1 MERGAGSYLA
11 RTLSGNG
18 VERHHLRVSSFSL
31 LSLYSALGLP
41 PAICSSFSRYRLPLY
56 GHCFSATVLS
66 IRFLLSSFFLSP
78 VLCQDTAYLV
88 TVTVFTIP
96 LYVQLFTNTNPFYA
110 KENTYLFTVTVFT
123 IPLYGQLVAVSL
135 FYAKELA
142 FLPLLFSR
150 YHFTVK
156 FFPVALFLPRYRL
169 PFHRYCFHD
178 TMVRSTFCRCPLY
191 GKENTYGCTAAVS
204 SIALHGQ
211 LCMCDHFLC
220 QGTVYHFAGTVLPMS
235 WYVYF
240 LPFPCVCQGTVYHCT
255 VGVSTIPLYG
265 RRLPLPFFVKLFPF
279 SRHRFLLGVLFF
291 VRIFLF

>member
-66 IRFLLSSFFLSP
+66 IRFLLSSFFLLP

-110 KENTYLFTVTVFT
+110 KEKHLPFYRYCFHDTIVRSTCCRFPFLCQGTCLFTVTVFT
-123 IPLYGQLVAVSL
+123 VPFYCQVFSCCPFFAKIPLTVS
-135 FYAKELA
+135 
-142 FLPLLFSR
+142 PILFSR
-150 YHFTVK
+150 YH
-156 FFPVALFLPRYRL
+156 
-169 PFHRYCFHD
+169 
-178 TMVRSTFCRCPLY
+178 
-191 GKENTYGCTAAVS
+191 
-204 SIALHGQ
+204 
-211 LCMCDHFLC
+211 
-220 QGTVYHFAGTVLPMS
+220 GTVNF
-235 WYVYF
+235 
-240 LPFPCVCQGTVYHCT
+240 
-255 VGVSTIPLYG
+255 
-265 RRLPLPFFVKLFPF
+265 LPLPFVCQGKHLWLYRRCFIDSIARSTLYV
-279 SRHRFLLGVLFF
+279 
-291 VRIFLF
+291 